1 MNIERRSCPD
11 FVNRLHTYIWL
22 HIQGTKEDLE
32 ALANPTSNSAA
43 KIFNGSAVFL
53 PAPFLSKAIFNAGT
67 GYPFELILVALKTA
81 EYLTTPMTLMKYTQT
96 RLFYMPKIK
105 PCGHMEWQSERY
117 PKPDTWSDQTTENS
131 KFSTPNAMSNAFS
144 QL

>member
-1 MNIERRSCPD
+1 M
-11 FVNRLHTYIWL
+11 

-81 EYLTTPMTLMKYTQT
+81 EYFDNTHDVDEVYTDKAI
-96 RLFYMPKIK
+96 L
-105 PCGHMEWQSERY
+105 HAE
-117 PKPDTWSDQTTENS
+117 D
-131 KFSTPNAMSNAFS
+131 
-144 QL
+144 